1 MAQILVV
8 DDDHPLQQF
17 LIDVLEDAGHQVRV
31 VPHGA
36 AAMQVLAIEPADLII
51 TDIMMPHLD
60 GIGVCAQVQADPALA
75 HIPIIL
81 ISAGQVRPPRDRCHY
96 AAFLEKPFVLTTL
109 LDTVD
114 AVLPERS

>member
-8 DDDHPLQQF
+8 DDDPPLQQF
-17 LIDVLEDAGHQVRV
+17 LIDILEDSGHQVRV
-31 VPHGA
+31 LPHGA
-36 AAMQVLAIEPADLII
+36 AAMQVLAIEQPALII

-60 GIGVCAQVQADPALA
+60 GIGVCEQVQAHPALA

-81 ISAGQVRPPRDRCHY
+81 ISAGRKPPPRDRCHY
-96 AAFLEKPFVLTTL
+96 AAFLEKPFSLTDL

-114 AVLPERS
+114 AVLAATP

>member
-8 DDDHPLQQF
+8 DDDPPLQQF
-17 LIDVLEDAGHQVRV
+17 LIDILEDAGHQVRV

-36 AAMQVLAIEPADLII
+36 AAMQVLMIEHPDLII

-60 GIGVCAQVQADPALA
+60 GIGVCEQVQAQPDLA

-81 ISAGQVRPPRDRCHY
+81 ISAGRKPPHHDRCRY
-96 AAFLEKPFVLTTL
+96 AAFLEKPFGLTTL

-114 AVLPERS
+114 AVLAATR